1 MRPDPVDARV
11 VAGTWTRP
19 FSGEDLA
26 DPNGGTQTWRLA
38 QADSDG
44 WFTNSALRG
53 GYAYVPFVAPS
64 NCVML
69 LHARGHS
76 MVYVNGEPRAG
87 DVYEAGYVVLPVSL
101 SAGTND
107 LLFQSGRGRLSV
119 TLTPD
124 PSPLSFNLSDAT
136 LPDLVRGQRGDLW
149 AGIIILN
156 ASPHPVDQLRIHST
170 IDSGKTVKTIVPTI
184 PAFSTRKVPVRLS
197 GKAPGVGDK
206 VTLHLDLTRAK
217 GKAPLATGTLQL
229 RVRQPSQTQKRT
241 FISEIDG
248 SVQYWALNPAGA
260 TNAET
265 PPALFLSLHG
275 ASVEAIG
282 QADAYSA
289 KPWGHLAAPT
299 NRRPY
304 GFDWEAWGRLD
315 ALEVLAQAKAQLCYD
330 PSRVYLTGHSMGG
343 HGTWQLGALFPDYFA
358 AIGPSAG
365 WISLFGYG
373 GGRRSTNSTPAELL
387 LQRASASSDTLSL
400 ATNFLHHGIYILHGD
415 ADDNVPVTQA
425 RTMREQLATF
435 HHDWNWFE
443 QPGAGHWWDASDE
456 PGADCVD
463 WAPMFDFFSRHRIPE
478 DSAVREV
485 RFTTVNPGV
494 SARSH
499 WLTIA
504 QQVSPLRVSWADV
517 RCDPGQ
523 RRFLGRTEN
532 VALLA
537 LDVGHLPG
545 GEPLN
550 VELDGQKLSLLPR
563 PKAGPLRLQRILG
576 NWSAAGEPSPWMKG
590 PHRSGPF
597 KDAFR
602 HRLLFVYGTQGTPE
616 ETAWAQAKARFDA
629 ENFWYRGN
637 GAIEILPD
645 TAFNPATDRDRGVV
659 LYGNEDGNSA
669 WGALL
674 EKSPVRVRRGEVI
687 IGADKISGDN
697 LACLF
702 LRPRPGSDVACV
714 AVICGTG
721 LPGMRLTDRL
731 PIFPSGMDYP
741 DCTVIGT
748 ERLTQPGRGVR
759 AAGFFG
765 NDWQIETG
773 DFVVEPAEK

>member
-1 MRPDPVDARV
+1 
-11 VAGTWTRP
+11 
-19 FSGEDLA
+19 
-26 DPNGGTQTWRLA
+26 
-38 QADSDG
+38 
-44 WFTNSALRG
+44 
-53 GYAYVPFVAPS
+53 
-64 NCVML
+64 
-69 LHARGHS
+69 
-76 MVYVNGEPRAG
+76 
-87 DVYEAGYVVLPVSL
+87 
-101 SAGTND
+101 
-107 LLFQSGRGRLSV
+107 
-119 TLTPD
+119 
-124 PSPLSFNLSDAT
+124 
-136 LPDLVRGQRGDLW
+136 
-149 AGIIILN
+149 
-156 ASPHPVDQLRIHST
+156 
-170 IDSGKTVKTIVPTI
+170 
-184 PAFSTRKVPVRLS
+184 
-197 GKAPGVGDK
+197 
-206 VTLHLDLTRAK
+206 
-217 GKAPLATGTLQL
+217 
-229 RVRQPSQTQKRT
+229 
-241 FISEIDG
+241 
-248 SVQYWALNPAGA
+248 
-260 TNAET
+260 
-265 PPALFLSLHG
+265 
-275 ASVEAIG
+275 
-282 QADAYSA
+282 
-289 KPWGHLAAPT
+289 
-299 NRRPY
+299 
-304 GFDWEAWGRLD
+304 
-315 ALEVLAQAKAQLCYD
+315 
-330 PSRVYLTGHSMGG
+330 
-343 HGTWQLGALFPDYFA
+343 
-358 AIGPSAG
+358 
-365 WISLFGYG
+365 
-373 GGRRSTNSTPAELL
+373 
-387 LQRASASSDTLSL
+387 
-400 ATNFLHHGIYILHGD
+400 
-415 ADDNVPVTQA
+415 
-425 RTMREQLATF
+425 
-435 HHDWNWFE
+435 
-443 QPGAGHWWDASDE
+443 
-456 PGADCVD
+456 
-463 WAPMFDFFSRHRIPE
+463 
-478 DSAVREV
+478 
-485 RFTTVNPGV
+485 VNPGV